1 MQDITGGVIDGADA
15 RKEITVP
22 FVSRRPRSLMRWL
35 GGICACLL
43 VAACGDDS
51 GDQPAS
57 SPEDAGNGREPRVF
71 VGELEDSDVKLGAVV
86 AAGRA
91 RLFFCGGPTSYAER
105 TRWLEVD
112 LDERARFELDQDDW
126 HVRGQLVG
134 TSITG
139 ELEHGDAAP
148 AGFSAELARRNT
160 LAGLYEGTADCGRV
174 GLIVIQ
180 RDEDA
185 PAAGQGACVGPGHAP
200 EQVNPILPI
209 SLQDDGSIRVEV
221 EADDG
226 SQQVRV
232 TAAAPP

>member
-1 MQDITGGVIDGADA
+1 VTDRANVREETA
-15 RKEITVP
+15 VP
-22 FVSRRPRSLMRWL
+22 VVFCRPRSLMRLLGAVAWL
-35 GGICACLL
+35 VLAG
-43 VAACGDDS
+43 CG
-51 GDQPAS
+51 
-57 SPEDAGNGREPRVF
+57 EDAGEQPSSSPDDGSAGSEVRVF
-71 VGELEDSDVKLGAVV
+71 VGELEGSDVKLGAVV
-86 AAGRA
+86 ATGRA

-105 TRWLEVD
+105 TRWLEVE

-134 TSITG
+134 TSLSG
-139 ELEHGDAAP
+139 ELEHAA
-148 AGFSAELARRNT
+148 AAAAAFDAELARRST

-174 GLIVIQ
+174 GLIVSQ
-180 RDEDA
+180 RDQDA

-221 EADDG
+221 EAGDG
-226 SQQVRV
+226 SREARV